1 MNNPKKFRILRFK
14 SKPILTIKNIS
25 KSIDKRLILRKIDL
39 DINSGE
45 IFGLLGPNGAGK
57 SVTFNVLLG
66 IMRADHGDVYASG
79 IRISDLPIHE
89 RCKKFKIGYIPQND
103 SVFRGLSVEDNL
115 RCIAEISIKDKKKQN
130 EMIQQLLSEFS
141 LSHLKKINADNLSGG
156 ERKKLVI
163 ARALINRPRILL
175 MDEPWG
181 AVDPIN
187 VEVIK
192 NIIVNLQKKGVSII
206 LTDHNAQNVLSIV
219 DRCSLI
225 SDGQI
230 ITSGTP
236 REIIHDKKARQLY
249 FGENF

>member
-163 ARALINRPRILL
+163 ARALINKPRILL